1 MLYVPLKQ
9 PKIYY
14 VRLKIKDGDV
24 AKNIE
29 TAEWGYRLISNVKN
43 YDGKPWT
50 KKQLE
55 RLKRRMYEEYVFD
68 YEYGEL
74 DK

>member
-1 MLYVPLKQ
+1 MV
-9 PKIYY
+9 
-14 VRLKIKDGDV
+14 LKIKDGDV
-24 AKNIE
+24 QKNIE
-29 TAEWGYRLISNVKN
+29 TAEWGYRLISNVGN
-43 YDGKPWT
+43 IDGKPWT

-74 DK
+74 DN

>member
-1 MLYVPLKQ
+1 MVLKM
-9 PKIYY
+9 
-14 VRLKIKDGDV
+14 KDGDV

-29 TAEWGYRLISNVKN
+29 TAEWGYRLISGVGN
-43 YDGKPWT
+43 DGKPWT

-74 DK
+74 DN